1 MISEAGVKHVAVF
14 WLKDGESRAGALD
27 LIAQLSAIPEVLSLV
42 AGGPLDH
49 DWPAVRIDTSW
60 DVAFVAS
67 FRGIGH
73 CRAYFGSGTHQR
85 IATRLRDMSDRLF
98 AIYVDYRP
106 GGGEIA

>member
-1 MISEAGVKHVAVF
+1 MIHEAGVKHVAVF
-14 WLKDGESRAGALD
+14 WLKEGESSSEALD
-27 LIAQLSAIPEVLSLV
+27 LISRLTAIPQVVSIV

-67 FRGIGH
+67 FRGIDH
-73 CRAYFGSGTHQR
+73 CRAYFASDIHQR

-98 AIYVDYRP
+98 AIYVDY
-106 GGGEIA
+106 